1 MLESSL
7 CENGPV
13 PTYPITLYTGPVS
26 NVGEN
31 PKSMKHTDLRYLYDH
46 VQGGKWEKQIAAV
59 RALAAHKNEK
69 GPDGKPTEKA
79 RTYKAAKDLLAF
91 SIVSGHY
98 TPGHRHSPEPQRPNP
113 LKTNHANQFP
123 QCEAGGAYPP
133 IPSGVR
139 FVELDDLDAAAL
151 DAAKAC
157 IIEHPSVIACW
168 LSPGGRGLHAF
179 VLVDPKPVT
188 DAHAHAAFAAAAAA
202 LGIIDTGDASV
213 KKSG

>member
-98 TPGHRHSPEPQRPNP
+98 TPGHRHSPEPQRPNL

-157 IIEHPSVIACW
+157 IIEHPLGHRLLAIAGWTWVACFR
-168 LSPGGRGLHAF
+168 PGGPEAGHRRSRPRRLRGRRRRARYCRHRRR
-179 VLVDPKPVT
+179 V
-188 DAHAHAAFAAAAAA
+188 
-202 LGIIDTGDASV
+202 SQ
-213 KKSG
+213 KSG